1 MLNGRIYV
9 QNMYTDERLVL
20 QTLVGEAAHPVP
32 DHAYLKMEISDLSKR
47 LNDWADG
54 SDLAEGSASRRASVL
69 SSLKLILLLSEL
81 ATLERRDI
89 RALHS
94 LAAGADVGR
103 AAEDA
108 NADLASFIVEG
119 VTSGALPYGIA
130 RHTLEA
136 QHARPRLSS
145 LLYNASPAVDRARFM
160 FNMTLDGIAGDG
172 AVCNVLGAVEP
183 DLRTGLAPSLVA
195 LLGPPGYSD
204 VLNCFVKDSY
214 AEGLADDAANSMGLL
229 WSAGEEGLSHVTNLV
244 RHLAQHATRFA
255 VPLVASTAAAAVA
268 LSADEICLEEVEFLM
283 DVLMC
288 QTGTRQREL
297 ERTETLCGLLRLA
310 QSKDGDDE
318 QSRLKG
324 VQDRLFSALG
334 LTDDNADY
342 RGVDCAPHPIGLSE
356 LSEQLEKLNGQARSL
371 RQLHEHKLIDRN
383 LYCDLCR
390 ELAHFEDREAAG
402 VCDVHHC
409 GHVFHKACLQEIGR
423 GVLAGREPTFSETLP
438 HARAII
444 AYFVDGGSNRA
455 VSHSGCLLCSGHVM
469 LRTNMPL

>member
-1 MLNGRIYV
+1 
-9 QNMYTDERLVL
+9 MYTDERLVL
-20 QTLVGEAAHPVP
+20 QSLVGEAARHVP
-32 DHAYLKMEISDLSKR
+32 DHAHLKMEISDLSKR

-81 ATLERRDI
+81 ATLERRDL

-94 LAAGADVGR
+94 LAADADVGR

-136 QHARPRLSS
+136 QHARPHLSP

-160 FNMTLDGIAGDG
+160 FNMALDGIAGDG

-195 LLGPPGYSD
+195 LLGPPGYCD
-204 VLNCFVKDSY
+204 VLNCFVKDSH

-229 WSAGEEGLSHVTNLV
+229 WSAGEEGLAHVTNLV

-255 VPLVASTAAAAVA
+255 EPLVVSTAAAAVA
-268 LSADEICLEEVEFLM
+268 LSADEICLEEVEYVM

-288 QTGTRQREL
+288 QTDTRQREL
-297 ERTETLCGLLRLA
+297 ERTETLCSLLRLA
-310 QSKDGDDE
+310 KSKDGDDK

-324 VQDRLFSALG
+324 VQDRLISALR
-334 LTDDNADY
+334 LTDDYADH

-371 RQLHEHKLIDRN
+371 RQLHEYKLIDRN

-390 ELAHFEDREAAG
+390 ELAHFDDCEAAG

-409 GHVFHKACLQEIGR
+409 GHVFHKACLQEFGW
-423 GVLAGREPTFSETLP
+423 GGLAGREPTISETLP
-438 HARAII
+438 HARAIR

-455 VSHSGCLLCSGHVM
+455 VSHSGCLLCCGHVI